1 MMQNA
6 AIQDRAKEHS
16 KAVELK
22 DMAVGESGSVVRICA
37 MGELGRRIRD
47 MGIIP
52 GSRLCVTG
60 RAPLNDPLTIRLR
73 GYTLSLRGSE
83 AAYIMVEP
91 DNA

>member
-1 MMQNA
+1 MRQNA
-6 AIQDRAKEHS
+6 VMQVESEKHPKAIG
-16 KAVELK
+16 LK
-22 DMAVGESGSVVRICA
+22 DMGVGESGSVVRICA
-37 MGELGRRIRD
+37 RGELGRRIRD

-52 GSRLCVTG
+52 GSHLCVTG

-73 GYTLSLRGSE
+73 GYTLSLRSSE

>member
-1 MMQNA
+1 MHNTAMPAQA
-6 AIQDRAKEHS
+6 EEHPR
-16 KAVELK
+16 AVELK

-37 MGELGRRIRD
+37 VGELGRRIRD

-83 AAYIMVEP
+83 AAYILVEP
-91 DNA
+91 D